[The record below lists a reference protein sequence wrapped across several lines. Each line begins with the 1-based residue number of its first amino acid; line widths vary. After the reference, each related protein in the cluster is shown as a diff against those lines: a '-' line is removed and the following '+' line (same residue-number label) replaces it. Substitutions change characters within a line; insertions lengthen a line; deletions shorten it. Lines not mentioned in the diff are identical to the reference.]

1 MYHKALGAGGLTTTA
16 ATVPSGMNILWLL
29 LAMFTLVAAGLAL
42 GRLIPRRSS

>member
-16 ATVPSGMNILWLL
+16 AAIPSGMSLIWLL

-42 GRLIPRRSS
+42 GRLIPRRSR